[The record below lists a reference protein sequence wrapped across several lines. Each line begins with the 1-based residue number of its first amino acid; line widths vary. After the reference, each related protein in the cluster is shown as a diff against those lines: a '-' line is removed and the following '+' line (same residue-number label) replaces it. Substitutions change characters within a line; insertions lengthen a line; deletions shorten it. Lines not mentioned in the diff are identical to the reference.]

1 MVDIV
6 RDIGAAPVRIYRT
19 ENAATVPPVQEDPDR
34 QLDFRRLAGTDR
46 SRRHRL
52 HIGNLI
58 GANNLNQDT
67 RPKWGQLK
75 AFLARRAKAR
85 EGCAISFL
93 QASQTTT
100 EFAAYMYKD
109 LDFVPILLEPDPQES
124 SQLRAVVG
132 EAICQTLR
140 ELWFRSCDVFVIS
153 NDGGHLA
160 DLEKLHQS
168 DPSRQ
173 TGLIGFVDGMH
184 GSYRA
189 ADWIDKIDL
198 ERDVKAFTYPLPRP
212 YLPMRAN
219 DFDPVAILGSLDTA
233 ADPVHEHLPKQSA
246 AEDIDSDSLAAS

>member
-1 MVDIV
+1 M
-6 RDIGAAPVRIYRT
+6 
-19 ENAATVPPVQEDPDR
+19 
-34 QLDFRRLAGTDR
+34 
-46 SRRHRL
+46 

-75 AFLARRAKAR
+75 AFLARRAKGR
-85 EGCAISFL
+85 AISFS

-100 EFAAYMYKD
+100 GFAAYMYKD
-109 LDFVPILLEPDPQES
+109 LDFVPILLEPDLQES
-124 SQLRAVVG
+124 SQPRTVVD

-153 NDGGHLA
+153 NDGGYLA

-168 DPSRQ
+168 DPSWQ
-173 TGLIGFVDGMH
+173 MGLIGFVDGMH

-198 ERDVKAFTYPLPRP
+198 ERDGKAFTYPLPRP
-212 YLPMRAN
+212 CLPMRAN

-233 ADPVHEHLPKQSA
+233 ADPVHEHPPEQSA